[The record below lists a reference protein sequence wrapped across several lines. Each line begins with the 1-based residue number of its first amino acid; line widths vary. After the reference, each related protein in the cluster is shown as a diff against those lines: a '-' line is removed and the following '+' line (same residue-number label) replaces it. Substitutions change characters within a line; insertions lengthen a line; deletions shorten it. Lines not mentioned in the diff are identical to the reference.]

1 MVVVLAYSFVLMPE
15 RGYWGYHLDFC
26 AQLKAVSQ
34 SMGCTYTIKGE
45 PVSEDQIFSFSG
57 LLPALFRR
65 ADQLCSFCLGYNLGV
80 TFENSEKA
88 TLGVS
93 IRLNSQVPTALRLL
107 CVLDVLYEFVNRAP
121 SPTNVPLDDLMSD

>member
-1 MVVVLAYSFVLMPE
+1 M
-15 RGYWGYHLDFC
+15 DFC

-34 SMGCTYTIKGE
+34 SMGCMYTIKGQ
-45 PVSEDQIFSFSG
+45 PVSDDQVFSFSG

-93 IRLNSQVPTALRLL
+93 VRLNSQVPTVLRLL
-107 CVLDVLYEFVNRAP
+107 CIIDVLYEFVNRAT
-121 SPTNVPLDDLMSD
+121 SVKSVPLDDLMLD